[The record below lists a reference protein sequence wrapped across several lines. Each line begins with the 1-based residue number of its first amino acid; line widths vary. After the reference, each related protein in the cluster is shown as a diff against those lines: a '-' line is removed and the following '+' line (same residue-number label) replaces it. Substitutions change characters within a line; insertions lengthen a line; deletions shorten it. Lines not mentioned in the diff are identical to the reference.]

1 MVWQTGHL
9 LNNGKYEILEVLGR
23 GGFGLTYKGR
33 HRQLAMEVVIKTPD
47 ILQKRDTE
55 YEDFVKQFEAEG
67 RKLAKFSQDRHPHIV
82 RISDFFIEGQVPCLV
97 MDFIQGQTLMEKV
110 KAQGKLSEAECLK
123 YIRQIGEALEA
134 VHQAGMVHR
143 DAHPGNIMI
152 QPNGNAILIDFGIA
166 KEIIPASSSSTNS
179 GANFSF
185 APYEQIF
192 EHLQSR
198 DRALENIT
206 NNRKPSVDIYTLS
219 ATFYY
224 AITGQKPMPA
234 FDRKSNNRLLVSP
247 KEINRNLSE
256 HLNTAITQGMA
267 LEKGDRPQ
275 SMSDWLQKL
284 ELPPPPV
291 NQEQINIE
299 EDEEFLKILQ
309 KGETISYQ
317 NEEVFHDLFSLE
329 ENNVDAFDELFDELI
344 EVMPESPPP
353 VEAKYRQEKVNAPR
367 SVTPEKE
374 PEAVQSTSKVNRR
387 SAQNPIQKKPKN
399 IPWVGLIGVFF
410 LYGLAGFFL
419 GVSLAPWRF
428 WALLLFMAVNGVW
441 FVTVG
446 LDWNKAMWGGWV
458 GALGVATSVATSV
471 AVAVDG
477 ATARG
482 GSWDWA
488 VFRTRDWSLV
498 VGPVGSL
505 PVMLAWVLVADTLLK
520 YFSRFHSFLILA
532 GTNLSGL
539 GSGWLLA
546 FLLHPKG

>member
-1 MVWQTGHL
+1 MVWQAGHL

-23 GGFGLTYKGR
+23 GGFGLTYKAR
-33 HRQLAMEVVIKTPD
+33 NQDLDMEVVIKTPD
-47 ILQKRDTE
+47 ILQKRDIE
-55 YEDFVKQFEAEG
+55 YEEYVKQFQAEG
-67 RKLAKFSQDRHPHIV
+67 RKLAKFSETTHPHIV
-82 RISDFFIEGQVPCLV
+82 RVLYFFTEDQVPCLV

-123 YIRQIGEALEA
+123 YIRQIGGALEA

-206 NNRKPSVDIYTLS
+206 SNRQPSVDIYTLS

-247 KEINRNLSE
+247 KEINPNLSE
-256 HLNTAITQGMA
+256 HVNTGITLGMA

-275 SMSDWLQKL
+275 SMSDWLQQL
-284 ELPPPPV
+284 ELPLQIV
-291 NQEQINIE
+291 NQEQLAIE
-299 EDEEFLKILQ
+299 KDTKSWTWVGSSLSDEEFLHLLQ
-309 KGETISYQ
+309 EEQEREATSCQ
-317 NEEVFHDLFSLE
+317 NENVFGDLFLLE
-329 ENNVDAFDELFDELI
+329 DNNIDALKIDLSKLVSDDELLEI
-344 EVMPESPPP
+344 ISISESPPR
-353 VEAKYRQEKVNAPR
+353 VEPQYRQEKVNPLP
-367 SVTPEKE
+367 SVKPQKE
-374 PEAVQSTSKVNRR
+374 PEGVQQKQTVNPN
-387 SAQNPIQKKPKN
+387 SSQNSIQETLQN
-399 IPWVGLIGVFF
+399 IPWVWLINVFLVYGISNFLFGVN
-410 LYGLAGFFL
+410 
-419 GVSLAPWRF
+419 SPPW
-428 WALLLFMAVNGVW
+428 WA
-441 FVTVG
+441 
-446 LDWNKAMWGGWV
+446 
-458 GALGVATSVATSV
+458 V
-471 AVAVDG
+471 AVAVLASLAGSVNWDMMAMDASWTMILFVAIFMGWTVG
-477 ATARG
+477 AVGPWSGLLVVAWAVTVTGARG
-482 GSWDWA
+482 E
-488 VFRTRDWSLV
+488 
-498 VGPVGSL
+498 
-505 PVMLAWVLVADTLLK
+505 LLR

-532 GTNLSGL
+532 GTSLSGL
-539 GSGWLLA
+539 GCGWLLS

>member
-1 MVWQTGHL
+1 MVWQAGHL
-9 LNNGKYEILEVLGR
+9 LNNGKYEIIEVLGR
-23 GGFGLTYKGR
+23 GGFGLTYKAR

-55 YEDFVKQFEAEG
+55 YEDYVKQFEAEV
-67 RKLAKFSQDRHPHIV
+67 RKLAKFSQTPHPHIV
-82 RISDFFIEGQVPCLV
+82 RVWDIFIEGQVPCLV

-110 KAQGKLSEAECLK
+110 KTQGQLSEAECLK
-123 YIRQIGEALEA
+123 YIRQIGSALEE

-206 NNRKPSVDIYTLS
+206 SNRKPSVDIYTLS

-234 FDRKSNNRLLVSP
+234 FDRKSNNRLLVLP

-256 HLNTAITQGMA
+256 HLNIAITLGMS

-275 SMSDWLQKL
+275 SMSDWLQQL

-291 NQEQINIE
+291 NQEQIDIE
-299 EDEEFLKILQ
+299 EDEESLQILQ
-309 KGETISYQ
+309 EGETTSYQ
-317 NEEVFHDLFSLE
+317 NEEVFDDLFLLE
-329 ENNVDAFDELFDELI
+329 ENMDAFDELV
-344 EVMPESPPP
+344 EVMPESPHPAESKYQREEVNSSPVIKTPQVP
-353 VEAKYRQEKVNAPR
+353 VEKKQRKMPWGWLIGAFLFYCLSGYSLIADPV
-367 SVTPEKE
+367 
-374 PEAVQSTSKVNRR
+374 VNR
-387 SAQNPIQKKPKN
+387 
-399 IPWVGLIGVFF
+399 
-410 LYGLAGFFL
+410 
-419 GVSLAPWRF
+419 
-428 WALLLFMAVNGVW
+428 MAVTLPASLGAVAFAASFADV
-441 FVTVG
+441 FVA
-446 LDWNKAMWGGWV
+446 LFGWV
-458 GALGVATSVATSV
+458 LALAVAKVITTVITTAWTV
-471 AVAVDG
+471 AVYEAIKVAG
-477 ATARG
+477 IVVIC
-482 GSWDWA
+482 GS
-488 VFRTRDWSLV
+488 
-498 VGPVGSL
+498 GSL
-505 PVMLAWVLVADTLLK
+505 FGAVSVEGAREELLK
-520 YFSRFHSFLILA
+520 YFSRFLSFLILA
-532 GTNLSGL
+532 GTNLGGL
-539 GSGWLLA
+539 GSGWLLG

>member
-9 LNNGKYEILEVLGR
+9 LNNGRYEILEVLGR
-23 GGFGLTYKGR
+23 GGFGLTYKAR
-33 HRQLAMEVVIKTPD
+33 HCHLPIVVVIKTPD
-47 ILQKRDTE
+47 ILQKRDAE

-67 RKLAKFSQDRHPHIV
+67 RKLAKFSQNRHPHIV
-82 RISDFFIEGQVPCLV
+82 SISDFFIEVQVPTPVPCLV

-123 YIRQIGEALEA
+123 YIRQIGSALEE

-206 NNRKPSVDIYTLS
+206 SNRKPSVDIYTLS

-234 FDRKSNNRLLVSP
+234 FDRKSNNRLLVLP

-256 HLNTAITQGMA
+256 HLNIAITLGMS
-267 LEKGDRPQ
+267 LEKENRPQ
-275 SMSDWLQKL
+275 SMSDWLQQL
-284 ELPPPPV
+284 ELPPP
-291 NQEQINIE
+291 
-299 EDEEFLKILQ
+299 
-309 KGETISYQ
+309 
-317 NEEVFHDLFSLE
+317 
-329 ENNVDAFDELFDELI
+329 A
-344 EVMPESPPP
+344 
-353 VEAKYRQEKVNAPR
+353 VEPQYRQEKVNPPR
-367 SVTPEKE
+367 SVKPEKE
-374 PEAVQSTSKVNRR
+374 PEVAKQKPKVNRR
-387 SAQNPIQKKPKN
+387 SAQNSIQEKLKN
-399 IPWVGLIGVFF
+399 VPWGLLGVFF
-410 LYGLAGFFL
+410 VYGLSGYIL
-419 GVSLAPWRF
+419 GINSVPWQ
-428 WALLLFMAVNGVW
+428 V
-441 FVTVG
+441 
-446 LDWNKAMWGGWV
+446 
-458 GALGVATSVATSV
+458 V
-471 AVAVDG
+471 AVAG
-477 ATARG
+477 AGTVAGAMGFTDAGAGLWAGVLAGIWAIAGAGAWSGAGAVAVVWAGAVTGAVTGAWFWISEGTSIFDRWKNTDWYNGVNAIIVCFLPGIVSGITVSFLSKDIFLGIGIGG
-482 GSWDWA
+482 GSVVIFF
-488 VFRTRDWSLV
+488 VFLVQVFATSLNNKNF
-498 VGPVGSL
+498 SL
-505 PVMLAWVLVADTLLK
+505 
-520 YFSRFHSFLILA
+520 FNIFLIVA
-532 GTNLSGL
+532 GTNLGGL